1 MPLRNPSAEAQRAI
15 NVNQVLL
22 TAGVAAIFIA
32 VVGGGAKAL
41 GFEVPVL
48 ESGRRQ
54 LALGILGVVFLGAA
68 IVLRDDGNEGPDQ
81 SVQGYRQEVLAT
93 CRALPRGQPT
103 PTGDGTF
110 EKDAYLDH
118 LRTQRSSWESSLAE
132 LWDQDLPDSL
142 REDKAAAE
150 AATSRLVDRWGVA
163 LDRLEQQ
170 LPDTFDF
177 LAAAR
182 YAESAGAVVAAAA
195 SNWERAMSRLAAEA
209 CTPPATAG
217 G

>member
-1 MPLRNPSAEAQRAI
+1 
-15 NVNQVLL
+15 VNEVLL

-54 LALGILGVVFLGAA
+54 LALGLVGVVFLGGAV
-68 IVLRDDGNEGPDQ
+68 VLRDDGSDGPDP

-93 CRALPRGQPT
+93 CRALPREQPT
-103 PTGDGTF
+103 PTEGVTF
-110 EKDAYLDH
+110 EKDAYLDD
-118 LRTQRSSWESSLAE
+118 LRTQRISWESSLTE
-132 LWDQDLPDSL
+132 LWQQDVPDSL
-142 REDKAAAE
+142 REDEGAAE
-150 AATSRLVDRWGVA
+150 TATARLVDSWEVA
-163 LDRLEQQ
+163 LKRLEQQ
-170 LPDTFDF
+170 LPASFDF
-177 LAAAR
+177 VAAAR
-182 YAESAGAVVAAAA
+182 YARSAGAVLAAPA
-195 SNWERAMSRLAAEA
+195 SSWERAMSRLAGAA